1 MTGLNVLDRD
11 CLAKLRH
18 LNAPRSPGELARSLA
33 ETVPGYEDFL
43 GAGSFTRR
51 VHTSLKTLAE
61 KGAVRKLEGGYE
73 YEACDESTKQTKK
86 VDTMKNPVLGNGD
99 FYDCD
104 TIADGAD
111 PTMDFTLWDLYAGF
125 ALQGLLSSRG
135 VDGTAEEVAAECL
148 ALADA
153 MMAARAGRAP

>member
-1 MTGLNVLDRD
+1 
-11 CLAKLRH
+11 
-18 LNAPRSPGELARSLA
+18 
-33 ETVPGYEDFL
+33 
-43 GAGSFTRR
+43 
-51 VHTSLKTLAE
+51 
-61 KGAVRKLEGGYE
+61 
-73 YEACDESTKQTKK
+73 
-86 VDTMKNPVLGNGD
+86 MKNPVLGNGD